1 MTDTLI
7 SYLSS
12 YGYLTVLGV
21 GFAEYVGVP
30 VATVPVLVAAGGLG
44 PAAGLSLPVVAISAA
59 AGGLAA
65 DLGWYTLVR
74 LWGAAI
80 VDAACGLS
88 SNPTACVVSVK
99 ERVARLGP
107 AFVIPAKFIP
117 GAGNLVAPA
126 AGLAGMS
133 AVVFAVSDALGLL
146 LWAGAYVTLG
156 ALFSSQIEGTI
167 ELISR
172 YQQWALAGAVFLL
185 LAAALWRGARVLLH
199 KRAHGEKLEDDRRR
213 DGRGSGQ
220 WRNAGGGAEPGWPSV
235 P

>member
-74 LWGAAI
+74 MRGAAI

-88 SNPTACVVSVK
+88 SNPTACVVNLE

-107 AFVIPAKFIP
+107 AFVVPAKFVP

-133 AVVFAVSDALGLL
+133 AVVFAASDALGLL

-156 ALFSSQIEGTI
+156 ALFASQIEGMI
-167 ELISR
+167 EIVSR
-172 YQQWALAGAVFLL
+172 YQQWALVGAAALV
-185 LAAALWRGARVLLH
+185 LAAAVWRGARVLFH
-199 KRAHGEKLEDDRRR
+199 KRAHAEKRGKDC
-213 DGRGSGQ
+213 GR
-220 WRNAGGGAEPGWPSV
+220 EEPSV
-235 P
+235 SP